1 MRIRA
6 PLLILT
12 TLLPIGLEAAAPA
25 FPGAGP
31 QYRSWVMAELPGA
44 PEGLAA
50 DGDGKLYATIPKLGA
65 VVRLDEHGGYAP
77 IASVPSAA
85 LAGAGRVFGLEADH
99 RGNLYVTYVWNYSE
113 QDEEDPHH
121 AHCRDA
127 RDTFTGIYRV
137 EIATGRVAPVLTRA
151 SGWPG
156 CFPDDV
162 AIDSESNLYVTDL
175 TLSGVWKIEPGGR
188 YTLWSADPLLQWP
201 PAPYNAIPEGAND
214 LVLDAAGRN
223 LYVATDGDPAIVR
236 IPIRTDGTAGPAS
249 IVARDLS
256 PLDGIELDDAGN
268 IYVSEILRSE
278 ISVFSPDGAQ
288 RLVIATAATAPL
300 VNPTSL
306 VYRHGM
312 LCAAN
317 MGWNTHPEPRTVTC
331 VSGFR
336 TPVPAPAPTS
346 ISN

>member
-1 MRIRA
+1 MRIPA
-6 PLLILT
+6 PLLIVM
-12 TLLPIGLEAAAPA
+12 TLLSMSSKAAPPA

-31 QYRSWVMAELPGA
+31 HYRAWVMAELPGA
-44 PEGLAA
+44 PEGLAV
-50 DGDGKLYATIPKLGA
+50 DGDGKMYATIPKLGA
-65 VVRLDEHGGYAP
+65 IVRLDERGGYAP
-77 IASVPSAA
+77 IATVPSAE
-85 LAGAGRVFGLEADH
+85 LVGAGRVFGLEADH
-99 RGNLYVTYVWNYSE
+99 HGNLYVTYVWNYSE
-113 QDEEDPHH
+113 QDEEDPQH

-127 RDTFTGIYRV
+127 RDTYTGVYRV

-162 AIDSESNLYVTDL
+162 AIDAKSNLYVTDL
-175 TLSGVWKIEPGGR
+175 TFSGIWKIEPVGR

-236 IPIRTDGTAGPAS
+236 IPILPDGSAGPAS

-256 PLDGIELDDAGN
+256 PLDGIELDEAGN

-278 ISVFSPDGAQ
+278 ISVFSPDGTQ

-306 VYRHGM
+306 VYRNGV

-317 MGWNTHPEPRTVTC
+317 MGWNAHPEPRTVTC
-331 VSGFR
+331 VSGYR
-336 TPVPAPAPTS
+336 TPTPTAAS
-346 ISN
+346 PSTRN

>member
-1 MRIRA
+1 M
-6 PLLILT
+6 LLVLVV
-12 TLLPIGLEAAAPA
+12 PMAASAAPPV

-31 QYRSWVMAELPGA
+31 HYRAWEMAELSGA
-44 PEGLAA
+44 PEGLAV
-50 DGDGKLYATIPKLGA
+50 DGDGSIYATIPKLGA

-77 IASVPSAA
+77 IATVPSTAMV
-85 LAGAGRVFGLEADH
+85 GAGRVFGLEADRH
-99 RGNLYVTYVWNYSE
+99 GSLYVTYVWNYSE
-113 QDEEDPHH
+113 QDEEDPLH

-127 RDTFTGIYRV
+127 RDTYSGVYRV
-137 EIATGRVAPVLTRA
+137 EIATGRVTPLLTRA

-162 AIDSESNLYVTDL
+162 AIDAQSNLYVTDL
-175 TLSGVWKIEPGGR
+175 TLSGIWKVSPDGR

-201 PAPYNAIPEGAND
+201 AAPYNAIPEGAND
-214 LVLDAAGRN
+214 LVIDASGRN

-236 IPIRTDGTAGPAS
+236 IPILSDGSAGPAA

-256 PLDGIELDDAGN
+256 PLDGIALDDAGN

-278 ISVFSPDGAQ
+278 ISVFSPDGGE
-288 RLVIATAATAPL
+288 RIVIATAATAPL

-306 VYRHGM
+306 IYRHGI

-317 MGWNTHPEPRTVTC
+317 MGWNTHPEPRTVVC

-336 TPVPAPAPTS
+336 TPGNRRGS
-346 ISN
+346 R